1 MVVAGTEGVMVVVGG
16 RGASHLLYRALLIE
30 QMKDAEA
37 LLLIDQVEAFLC
49 GLEPRLGWMLRDQIE
64 DQIEDQIGDQIGDQ
78 IVYIDDIDAH
88 LVINKCDVLPLD
100 ALRLVLRLLRLEHVP
115 VELLLEP
122 LVGVVDAQLLR
133 RGGTEFVMS
142 S

>member
-1 MVVAGTEGVMVVVGG
+1 MDRT
-16 RGASHLLYRALLIE
+16 LLIE

-49 GLEPRLGWMLRDQIE
+49 GLQLRLGWMLRDQIE
-64 DQIEDQIGDQIGDQ
+64 DQI
-78 IVYIDDIDAH
+78 VYIDDVDAH
-88 LVINKCDVLPLD
+88 LVINECDVLPLD
-100 ALRLVLRLLRLEHVP
+100 ALRLVLRLLRLEHVA

-122 LVGVVDAQLLR
+122 LVGVVDAQLLE

-142 S
+142 SQ